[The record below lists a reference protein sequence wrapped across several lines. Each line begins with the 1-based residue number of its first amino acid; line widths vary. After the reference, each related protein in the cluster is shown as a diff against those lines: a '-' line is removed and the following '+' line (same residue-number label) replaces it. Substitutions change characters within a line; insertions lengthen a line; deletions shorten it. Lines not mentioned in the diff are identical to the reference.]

1 MLCHN
6 HHSKS
11 MDKETKMITITQ
23 AAREL
28 SVTVNTIYARI
39 HDGTLPA
46 TFNPSVKSRRW
57 LVDADAV
64 EKLKRIQYKPESRL
78 KALPPASLD

>member
-1 MLCHN
+1 
-6 HHSKS
+6 

-39 HDGTLPA
+39 HDGSLPA
-46 TFNPSVKSRRW
+46 TFNPSVRSRRW

-64 EKLKRIQYKPESRL
+64 EKLKKVRYQPVLAAKD
-78 KALPPASLD
+78 APPASK

>member
-1 MLCHN
+1 M
-6 HHSKS
+6 
-11 MDKETKMITITQ
+11 MTITQ

-39 HDGTLPA
+39 NDGTLPA

-64 EKLKRIQYKPESRL
+64 ENLKTVRYQPVTRLKPE
-78 KALPPASLD
+78 PATSK